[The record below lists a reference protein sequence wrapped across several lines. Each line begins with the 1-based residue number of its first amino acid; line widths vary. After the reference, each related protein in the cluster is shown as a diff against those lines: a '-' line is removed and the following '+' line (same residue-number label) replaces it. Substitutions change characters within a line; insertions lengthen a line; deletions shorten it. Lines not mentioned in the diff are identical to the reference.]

1 MTTKIDQRK
10 STEIDPEITKMLE
23 LAAKTFKVTI
33 PTILNEE
40 KQNTHSMNKE
50 IGNVIR
56 EIEIIFKRNKLVF

>member
-1 MTTKIDQRK
+1 
-10 STEIDPEITKMLE
+10 MLE